1 MNIANRS
8 YLTAGIAALGAS
20 AVALAPIQPIHTD
33 VALEHQPAVANLAVS
48 LASTIDPITPWV
60 DTFKLAAENLAQ
72 LSAFYKE
79 QPLPLIQTIGA
90 NIQTYIQEASNGNAN
105 LIPQQIANNA
115 RTFFEAPWWNETD
128 NPIINDNTFAS
139 EYISNTTTGAI
150 TVKIPPLSIPL
161 SHQGLFGLLPVVL
174 SPEQQASLKPIL
186 EFVATPYGGQ
196 LAGFVAPF
204 IGTVAQLTTSF
215 TKVGL
220 YFKNGD
226 LIGALNELINIPANM
241 TNAFLNGYG
250 NLDLT
255 AVVSGLLP
263 PEIKSFGLNLGG
275 WISPPVPK
283 DGSLVTPVV
292 TPTKYGIGTL
302 FDAVSVTAE
311 ASLGQL
317 TGEAATPGLPTSAAG
332 ANIGLGQF
340 LADALLVTPPTS
352 TAAVH
357 PTASV
362 RAAAAV
368 EAPASEIEVPAAV
381 EAPAA
386 PEVSA
391 PAPEKKAASS
401 DNGRKADNAGRG
413 HHSGARGD

>member
-79 QPLPLIQTIGA
+79 QPLPLLTTIGA
-90 NIQTYIQEASNGNAN
+90 NIGTYIQEAMNGNAN

-115 RTFFEAPWWNETD
+115 RTFFEAPWWNTPD
-128 NPIINDNTFAS
+128 SPIINDNTFGS
-139 EYISNTTTGAI
+139 TYISNTKNTDPIKAS
-150 TVKIPPLSIPL
+150 PQS
-161 SHQGLFGLLPVVL
+161 LFGLLPL
-174 SPEQQASLKPIL
+174 LLTPEQVAQFKPVL

-204 IGTVAQLTTSF
+204 IGSVAQLTTSF

-226 LIGALNELINIPANM
+226 LIGAINELINIPANV

-250 NLDLT
+250 NFDLT
-255 AVVSGLLP
+255 PIAGSLLP
-263 PEIKSFGLNLGG
+263 PSVKAIGLNLGG

-283 DGSLVTPVV
+283 NGSLVVPKS
-292 TPTKYGIGTL
+292 TPTQFGIGTL
-302 FDAVSVTAE
+302 FDAVSVTANVGLDVV
-311 ASLGQL
+311 S
-317 TGEAATPGLPTSAAG
+317 PGLPTSAAG

-368 EAPASEIEVPAAV
+368 EAPASAIEVP

-413 HHSGARGD
+413 HHSGARGN